1 MAASATPSRL
11 PRMARSF
18 WLWWAH
24 RLAYRRQRRQ
34 QYSAQHLLDAH
45 ALRDLGLDRSELDS
59 YAAEAHGWAE
69 PTRRRVA
76 NVQGTQPACE
86 GLPPAPAGSHAGSHA
101 DTLASGSLSTL
112 KGHAHA

>member
-18 WLWWAH
+18 WLWWAD

-34 QYSAQHLLDAH
+34 QYSAVRLLDAH

-59 YAAEAHGWAE
+59 YAAEARGWAE

-76 NVQGTQPACE
+76 HLQGAQPACE
-86 GLPPAPAGSHAGSHA
+86 GLSPVPAGSHAGSHA
-101 DTLASGSLSTL
+101 DGLTSGSLSTL
-112 KGHAHA
+112 KGHSHA